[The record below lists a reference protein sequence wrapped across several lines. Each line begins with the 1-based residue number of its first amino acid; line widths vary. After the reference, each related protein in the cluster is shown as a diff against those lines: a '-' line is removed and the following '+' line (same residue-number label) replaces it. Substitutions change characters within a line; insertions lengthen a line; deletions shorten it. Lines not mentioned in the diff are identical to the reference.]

1 MADEGTTPQQA
12 GAEGGEEQRGT
23 LNLVAQDAKTSYA
36 NIAVLTTTP
45 EEVVLN
51 FGINVTP
58 MTQDR
63 KVNIEITDRI
73 IMSYASAKRLAI
85 TLGNVVKRYEEQK
98 GVIDVGNQGMPAAPA
113 QGQQQGGNGSAG

>member
-1 MADEGTTPQQA
+1 MADEGMITPQE
-12 GAEGGEEQRGT
+12 GAEGEAEQRGT

-36 NIAVLTTTP
+36 NLAVLTTTP

-63 KVNIEITDRI
+63 KVNVEITDRI
-73 IMSYASAKRLAI
+73 IMTYASAKRLAI
-85 TLGNVVKRYEEQK
+85 TLGNVVKRYEEK
-98 GVIDVGNQGMPAAPA
+98 VGVIDVGSQAAPSGPAAQPP
-113 QGQQQGGNGSAG
+113 GGDGSAAT